1 MNITKQHIELFKEIE
16 NFRVYAEKYLKIKDK
31 NGEIVPLVLN
41 KAQLVVLSKIE
52 EQIKA
57 GVPIRLIILKARQ
70 KGISTLIEAYIF
82 WRTSN
87 WHQRKSAIVGHKV
100 DATNNLYAMTKR
112 YLKYLPH
119 VLQPQIEASN
129 EKVLRY
135 GKLES
140 EIKLYTAESGD
151 VGSSDTIQDLH
162 LTEVA
167 KWRDPKTSLTALLQ
181 TVPDKPNTMV
191 VLETTAKGIGG
202 EFYDRWQ
209 MAKNGESNYIPI
221 FLSWL
226 IDDEYTLK
234 FRDQED
240 KDKLINS
247 IDEIEEGLLA
257 SGATLEHLN
266 WRRKIGLPD
275 KCGNDVDQFR
285 QEYPCLPGD
294 VLIQTANGLDRI
306 EEAFVDGN
314 MILNKYN
321 QGETQCYLL
330 KTKLG
335 YEIEA
340 TENHQFLTRDGWF
353 SKLKDLKVGDK
364 IQLGKYDFGQV
375 GQIVKYNPV
384 SFVESFIHIT
394 EELALFIGMYMGDGD
409 FGDNAVG
416 MACDKECDDF
426 VDKVKEIYTKLFSG
440 YSERF
445 TGTKKGCYY
454 LTKSNKKF
462 KEIFDKLEL
471 IQPKRLKNNGWSNG
485 WKRWVHIPSYIFN
498 SPKEVVK
505 AFLQGLFETDGFV
518 DRNGNRVVLFSKHKE
533 FLKQVQ
539 ILLLGFGITS
549 KFTGVEKIAGNG
561 SIYIGYELNLRKEE
575 SIKFAEE
582 IGFLSEKK
590 IKRLEGS
597 ISREKVNGNAIPLI
611 MEDEIILIEPSD
623 IKTVYDVETP
633 SHEVIA
639 NGFITHNSNDIE
651 AFIASGS
658 PVFDANKCYIN
669 FTEASRFNPLVG
681 NLEGNDKEV
690 VFRQSERGYIK
701 IFDEKILK
709 DVKDDEMYRF
719 ANGADVAEGLA
730 QGDYSVNAT
739 WDRLKNQVCMT
750 WRGHIDP
757 DLFAEELFKIQL
769 FQKKKGFFAVEKN
782 NHGHTVIKSAY
793 KRGVSLYHNQTFEK
807 GYPSDT
813 GTIGF
818 LTTSKS
824 KPEIINDLNEWIRE
838 GILISKDKQFW
849 SEALRFV
856 RNDKG
861 GMSAQGKDQ
870 DVTLKS
876 FDDTV
881 IAYAL
886 MIRCSL
892 WLPNYFIKPE
902 PEIVSRPYILEMEY
916 QTVDEATF

>member
-1 MNITKQHIELFKEIE
+1 MKITKQHIDLWKEI
-16 NFRVYAEKYLKIKDK
+16 NDFKVFAEKYLKIKDK
-31 NGEIVPLVLN
+31 AGEIVPLVLN
-41 KAQLVVLSKIE
+41 KAQLIVLSKIE
-52 EQIKA
+52 EQIRR
-57 GVPIRLIILKARQ
+57 GVPIRIIVLKARQ

-82 WRTSN
+82 WRTSFKF
-87 WHQRKSAIVGHKV
+87 QRKSAIVGHKV

-112 YLKYLPH
+112 YLKYLPQ

-135 GKLES
+135 GALES

-234 FRDQED
+234 FENQED

-247 IDEIEEGLLA
+247 IDEIEEGLLSA
-257 SGATLEHLN
+257 GATLEHLN

-285 QEYPCLPGD
+285 QEYP
-294 VLIQTANGLDRI
+294 
-306 EEAFVDGN
+306 
-314 MILNKYN
+314 
-321 QGETQCYLL
+321 
-330 KTKLG
+330 
-335 YEIEA
+335 
-340 TENHQFLTRDGWF
+340 
-353 SKLKDLKVGDK
+353 
-364 IQLGKYDFGQV
+364 
-375 GQIVKYNPV
+375 
-384 SFVESFIHIT
+384 
-394 EELALFIGMYMGDGD
+394 
-409 FGDNAVG
+409 
-416 MACDKECDDF
+416 
-426 VDKVKEIYTKLFSG
+426 
-440 YSERF
+440 
-445 TGTKKGCYY
+445 
-454 LTKSNKKF
+454 
-462 KEIFDKLEL
+462 
-471 IQPKRLKNNGWSNG
+471 
-485 WKRWVHIPSYIFN
+485 
-498 SPKEVVK
+498 
-505 AFLQGLFETDGFV
+505 
-518 DRNGNRVVLFSKHKE
+518 
-533 FLKQVQ
+533 
-539 ILLLGFGITS
+539 
-549 KFTGVEKIAGNG
+549 
-561 SIYIGYELNLRKEE
+561 
-575 SIKFAEE
+575 
-582 IGFLSEKK
+582 
-590 IKRLEGS
+590 
-597 ISREKVNGNAIPLI
+597 
-611 MEDEIILIEPSD
+611 
-623 IKTVYDVETP
+623 
-633 SHEVIA
+633 
-639 NGFITHNSNDIE
+639 SNDIE

-658 PVFDANKCYIN
+658 PVFDANKCYIH
-669 FTEASRFNPLVG
+669 FTEASRFNPLRG

-690 VFRQSERGYIK
+690 VFRQSERGYIN
-701 IFDEKILK
+701 IFDESLLK
-709 DVKDDEMYRF
+709 DIKDDEMYRF

-757 DLFAEELFKIQL
+757 DLFADELYKIQL
-769 FQKKKGFFAVEKN
+769 FQKSKGFFAIEKN

-793 KRGVSLYHNQTFEK
+793 KKGLNLYHNQTFDK
-807 GYPSDT
+807 GYPTDT
-813 GTIGF
+813 GKIGF

-824 KPEIINDLNEWIRE
+824 KPEVINDLNEWIRE
-838 GILISKDKQFW
+838 GILVSKDKQFW

-861 GMSAQGKDQ
+861 QMAAQGKDQ

-892 WLPNYFIKPE
+892 WMPNYFLKPE
-902 PEIVSRPYILEMEY
+902 PEVCSRPFVLDMEY
-916 QTVDEATF
+916 ETVDEATF